1 MPEDVLC
8 MRANFL
14 FIKLKFQ
21 SCIVEEMNKNIL
33 GRGLAITSLLHLR
46 AMLYISSLVINSLR

>member
-21 SCIVEEMNKNIL
+21 SCIVEGMNKNIL
-33 GRGLAITSLLHLR
+33 GRGLAITSLLNLR